1 MFFKE
6 YITKNVCTKCD
17 NCRKETTTIFSFRA
31 LVPDF
36 TMYACCNCIIE
47 IGKEI
52 DQLKKIILL
61 S

>member
-6 YITKNVCTKCD
+6 YKTKNICTQCD
-17 NCRKETTTIFSFRA
+17 NCRKVKVPIFSFRA

-36 TMYACCNCIIE
+36 TMYACGDCIIE

-52 DQLKKIILL
+52 DKLKKIILL